1 MVAVVQAGSFMPTG
15 ESITVSGSTKPITRA
30 NEAVVVAGLSDANGR
45 FSVTVNSTT
54 AAALQSYKVSFYIAD
69 GGNLGKFVVDAAPL
83 TGTYASAVATTATP
97 TPTIAASSEVTVKVA
112 ITDQFGQPV
121 STRGTSALNVELKAP
136 DKTKLE
142 QFNAVVAGE
151 ASFTFTNYLKTGESD
166 VLTARVYVGTST
178 SPTYTGL
185 QTQVNMYAPVA
196 VTGINVAP
204 EVTGVNVNY
213 VDFITGKTTT
223 AKPGPSAGSTPYSG
237 TVVNANGAGIP
248 GAAITIAGTGFQF
261 KSGTSFTVDSV
272 TLTTD
277 SAGGFSVDM
286 WTTVASAAGNKLT
299 VTAGDKT
306 ASTLIKSVLP
316 ATTSTK
322 NLVFG
327 WDLPAVILSNT
338 TYAITAKVTDKFG
351 NGVPSA
357 SVTFSGFGAAQFN
370 GLATA
375 TRTTDRSGNVT
386 AFLRSLKD
394 VDGVSAIGVE
404 LLVTG
409 FTFTVNEGLA
419 AVYTDVTTT
428 SFDESKWTSVIENTI
443 DFLKTAPAASSDK
456 KVNAGSFKGYVA
468 LYAKGYEGQRMSA
481 KVGNDWVIVPT
492 IPAATNDLFRA
503 VEFVGAGVEISV
515 RLYIDRVLVATIPL
529 LTK

>member
-1 MVAVVQAGSFMPTG
+1 
-15 ESITVSGSTKPITRA
+15 
-30 NEAVVVAGLSDANGR
+30 
-45 FSVTVNSTT
+45 
-54 AAALQSYKVSFYIAD
+54 
-69 GGNLGKFVVDAAPL
+69 
-83 TGTYASAVATTATP
+83 
-97 TPTIAASSEVTVKVA
+97 
-112 ITDQFGQPV
+112 
-121 STRGTSALNVELKAP
+121 
-136 DKTKLE
+136 
-142 QFNAVVAGE
+142 
-151 ASFTFTNYLKTGESD
+151 
-166 VLTARVYVGTST
+166 
-178 SPTYTGL
+178 
-185 QTQVNMYAPVA
+185 MYAPVA
-196 VTGINVAP
+196 VTAINVAP

-316 ATTSTK
+316 AKTSTK

-357 SVTFSGFGAAQFN
+357 SVKFSGFGAAEFN
-370 GLATA
+370 GAA
-375 TRTTDRSGNVT
+375 FVTRTTDRSGNVT

-404 LLVTG
+404 LLVG
-409 FTFTVNEGLA
+409 SFDFTADEGLA
-419 AVYTDVTTT
+419 AVYTDVVATAY
-428 SFDESKWTSVIENTI
+428 DESKWTSVIENSI
-443 DFLKTAPAASSDK
+443 NFLKTAPAAAS

-468 LYAKGYEGQRMSA
+468 LYALGYEGQRMSA
-481 KVGNDWVIVPT
+481 KVGNDWVIVPS
-492 IPAATNDLFRA
+492 IPARTNDLFRA

>member
-1 MVAVVQAGSFMPTG
+1 MVAVVQAGAFMPTG

-30 NEAVVVAGLSDANGR
+30 NEAVVVAGLSNADGQ

-54 AAALQSYKVSFYIAD
+54 AAALQSYTVTFGIAD
-69 GGNLGKFVVDAAPL
+69 GAGDGTFVADAAPL
-83 TGTYASAVATTATP
+83 TGTYATAAATTATP

-112 ITDQFGQPV
+112 ITDQFGQPI
-121 STRGTSALNVELKAP
+121 STRGVAALNVELKAP

-142 QFNAVVAGE
+142 QFAAVVDGE
-151 ASFTFTNYLKTGESD
+151 ASFTFTNYLATGESD

-204 EVTGVNVNY
+204 EVTGVVVNY

-223 AKPGPSAGSTPYSG
+223 AKPGPTSGTTYTG
-237 TVVNANGAGIP
+237 TVVNANGAGIA
-248 GAAITIAGTGFQF
+248 GAGVTIAGTGFQF

-277 SAGGFSVDM
+277 AAGTFTVEM

-299 VTAGDKT
+299 VTAGDKSV
-306 ASTLIKSVLP
+306 STLIKSVLP
-316 ATTSTK
+316 STTTTK
-322 NLVFG
+322 NLVFS
-327 WDLPAVILSNT
+327 WDVPAVILSNT

-404 LLVTG
+404 LLATG
-409 FTFTVNEGLA
+409 FTFTSNEGLA

-443 DFLKTAPAASSDK
+443 DFLKTAPAAAS

-468 LYAKGYEGQRMSA
+468 LYALGYEGQRMSA
-481 KVGNDWVIVPT
+481 KVGNDWVIVPA
-492 IPAATNDLFRA
+492 IPAATNNLFRA